1 MESEI
6 FACIFP
12 YSSSFLIEMHATDA
26 KMQRIKPDPKNFY
39 DGQKFRRQCVL

>member
-6 FACIFP
+6 F
-12 YSSSFLIEMHATDA
+12 ATDA
-26 KMQRIKPDPKNFY
+26 KMQRIKPDPNFFY